1 MAMRRSVFFDS
12 STPPEFLERLSSS
25 DEMLLIYEKGKPL
38 GSGRGTARLAEID
51 GKQYILK
58 KEARGGVTA
67 RFLPDSFFSLER
79 FDGEWLIQEFACS
92 QGLSFPLVG
101 RWFIRKHLVL
111 YDIYTLA
118 PFVEGCFSLTELI
131 RSEKLTGNELR
142 LAGKAVAAMHK
153 KGIFHGDLNCGNIL
167 IREGEAKV
175 IDFKGSYIFS
185 APLPEALSKKNILRL
200 LRSCVKESVRAGRSA
215 DYPFAGQILDGYS
228 EERCEPWIAGFS
240 KRAGVSFLRRM
251 AYRFKF

>member
-1 MAMRRSVFFDS
+1 MRRSAYFDS
-12 STPPEFLERLSSS
+12 SAPPKLLERLSRPE
-25 DEMLLIYEKGKPL
+25 EMLRLYEEGRPL
-38 GSGRGTARLAEID
+38 GSGRGTARLIELD
-51 GKQYILK
+51 GKKYILK
-58 KEARGGVTA
+58 KEARGGMTA
-67 RFLPDSFFSLER
+67 KFLPDSFFSLER

-101 RWFIRKHLVL
+101 RWFIRKHLIL

-118 PFVEGCFSLTELI
+118 PFVEGCVSLTELI

-167 IREGEAKV
+167 IRGGEAKV

-185 APLPEALSKKNILRL
+185 APLPVALSQKNILRL
-200 LRSCVKESVRAGRSA
+200 LRSCFKESARAGISA
-215 DYPFAGQILDGYS
+215 GLPFSEHILDGYS
-228 EERCEPWIAGFS
+228 EERSEPWVAGFS
-240 KRAGVSFLRRM
+240 KRAGVSFLRRI